1 MALACNIKPLSA
13 FLSTNLNSKIKT
25 YDQLGD
31 RIKRSLGYP
40 LISLEIHTDQL
51 RQNVQIAVEYFTK
64 YAGYTREYL
73 IFDSRMYETN
83 KGIRLDFLYT
93 LANTDLDTKVKQI
106 GGKNPLG
113 PGPEFYGSQPPNL
126 LSGAKGALSGL
137 PGGGNPQTNLPSVY
151 VAMSS
156 LSATEFVGTPHGGG
170 INSLSSLFA
179 SVTAGTYEKP
189 SALGAGI
196 EPFQVFGTALYQDI
210 TSFTPGLS
218 AFFKTSPPQT
228 ITLQGEETKALCY
241 QNAFDYDVMEYR
253 KVVDV
258 IDFEEGSTTGINT
271 LFTLEQTLAQQ
282 TYFSYAMG
290 NYGFD
295 LVSWYTLKEWID
307 TREKLLAIRRDV
319 KFDPRT
325 QYMQMYPQ
333 PGGDRF
339 YGVIGCYLEK
349 PIRDVIMEQW
359 IYEYALAL
367 SMITIGRVRGKFG
380 NVQLLGGGALNYDML
395 QEGLDKKAELENKL
409 LEGASPGF
417 GDTEPPM
424 FFVG

>member
-1 MALACNIKPLSA
+1 MALACTIKPLSA
-13 FLSTNLNSKIKT
+13 FLSTNLNNKITT
-25 YDQLGD
+25 YDNLGD

-40 LISLEIHTDQL
+40 VISLEIHTDQL
-51 RQNVQIAVEYFTK
+51 RQNIQLAVEYYTK
-64 YAGYTREYL
+64 FAGYTREYL
-73 IFDSRMYETN
+73 IFDSDMYESR

-93 LANTDLDTKVKQI
+93 LANTDLDTKRKQI
-106 GGKNPLG
+106 DGTNPLG
-113 PGPEFYGSQPPNL
+113 PGPEFYGSYPPTT
-126 LSGAKGALSGL
+126 LSGAGKGNSER
-137 PGGGNPQTNLPSVY
+137 SIDSMY
-151 VAMSS
+151 VATST
-156 LSATEFVGTPHGGG
+156 LSASNFTTSVK
-170 INSLSSLFA
+170 LSSLFA
-179 SVTAGTYEKP
+179 SVTAGRGP
-189 SALGAGI
+189 GI
-196 EPFQVFGTALYQDI
+196 QAFEIFDHTLYTDI
-210 TSFTPGLS
+210 TAFNPALAS
-218 AFFKTSPPQT
+218 FFKATPPQT
-228 ITLQGEETKALCY
+228 VTFEGKETKGLYY
-241 QNAFDYDVMEYR
+241 QNVFDYDVMEYR

-282 TYFSYAMG
+282 TYFSYALG

-295 LVSWYTLKEWID
+295 LVSWYSLKEWID
-307 TREKLLAIRRDV
+307 TREKLLAIRRDI

-333 PGGDRF
+333 PDPGDKF
-339 YGVIGCYLEK
+339 YGVIGCYLER

-359 IYEYALAL
+359 VYEYALAL

-395 QEGLDKKAELENKL
+395 QEGLDRKAELENKL

-417 GDTEPPM
+417 GDTDPPM

>member
-1 MALACNIKPLSA
+1 MALACTIKPLSA
-13 FLSTNLNSKIKT
+13 FLSTNLNNKIKT
-25 YDQLGD
+25 YDNLGD

-51 RQNVQIAVEYFTK
+51 RQNIQIAVEYFTK
-64 YAGYTREYL
+64 YAGYTREYM
-73 IFDSRMYETN
+73 IFDSNMYETN
-83 KGIRLDFLYT
+83 KGIRLDLLYT
-93 LANTDLDTKVKQI
+93 LANRNLNSIGKQADGI
-106 GGKNPLG
+106 NPIG
-113 PGPEFYGSQPPNL
+113 PGPEWYGSQSPTL
-126 LSGAKGALSGL
+126 LSSATTDGNYQTTIPSMYVAVSTLSAGAFTDSVSLSTVFADITGSGGSRGTGIAALEIFDHSTYQAITGYRPALSGFFR
-137 PGGGNPQTNLPSVY
+137 P
-151 VAMSS
+151 
-156 LSATEFVGTPHGGG
+156 TP
-170 INSLSSLFA
+170 
-179 SVTAGTYEKP
+179 K
-189 SALGAGI
+189 
-196 EPFQVFGTALYQDI
+196 
-210 TSFTPGLS
+210 
-218 AFFKTSPPQT
+218 QT
-228 ITLQGEETKALCY
+228 ITREGVNTDAYYY
-241 QNAFDYDVMEYR
+241 QNVFDYDVMEYR

-258 IDFEEGSTTGINT
+258 VDFEEGSTTGINT

-282 TYFSYAMG
+282 TYFSYALG

-307 TREKLLAIRRDV
+307 TREKLLATRRDI

-339 YGVIGCYLEK
+339 YGVLGCYLER

-367 SMITIGRVRGKFG
+367 TQIVIGRVRGKFG
-380 NVQLLGGGALNYDML
+380 NVALLGGGSLNYDML
-395 QEGLDKKAELENKL
+395 GEGLEKKAELEAKL
-409 LEGASPGF
+409 FEGASPGF